1 MTKTSQN
8 RSGMFRAFG
17 GYDDHVRAQAEK
29 ASNLA
34 LVAGYT
40 MSSLA
45 GLRLLR
51 TFRERRLRRFLVFQ
65 AGTGLVAAGLAV
77 RGRWIAATANAVT
90 GALLWVAW
98 LVTGRK
104 LRR

>member
-8 RSGMFRAFG
+8 RSGNFRAFG
-17 GYDDHVRAQAEK
+17 GYDDHVRAQVER
-29 ASNLA
+29 ASNFA
-34 LVAGYT
+34 LVTGYAMAT
-40 MSSLA
+40 VGS
-45 GLRLLR
+45 LRLLR

-65 AGTGLVAAGLAV
+65 TGTGLVATALAA
-77 RGRWIAATANAVT
+77 RRKWFLAAANAVT

-98 LVTGRK
+98 FVTGRK

>member
-1 MTKTSQN
+1 
-8 RSGMFRAFG
+8 MFRAFG
-17 GYDDHVRAQAEK
+17 GYDDNVRAQAEK

-34 LVAGYT
+34 LVVGYT
-40 MSSLA
+40 MATFGS
-45 GLRLLR
+45 LRLLR
-51 TFRERRLRRFLVFQ
+51 TFRERRFRRFLVFQ
-65 AGTGLVAAGLAV
+65 AGTGLVAAGLAARRKWFLAV
-77 RGRWIAATANAVT
+77 VNAGT